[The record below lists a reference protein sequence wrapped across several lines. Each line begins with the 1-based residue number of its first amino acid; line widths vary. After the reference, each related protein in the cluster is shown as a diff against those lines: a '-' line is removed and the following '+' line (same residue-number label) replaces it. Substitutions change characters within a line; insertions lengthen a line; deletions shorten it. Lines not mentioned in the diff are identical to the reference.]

1 MKIYI
6 EREKRIENFSQS
18 VVKEKNLRVMFLAVL
33 LLIALLVTGESSYV
47 QRHTLKAGDGYT
59 DTEFEGA
66 RKAQARR
73 VD

>member
-1 MKIYI
+1 MFNRKECMKIYI

-47 QRHTLKAGDGYT
+47 QHVSGVL
-59 DTEFEGA
+59 
-66 RKAQARR
+66 
-73 VD
+73 